1 MPQSEVPHEIIQ
13 KTRERRANVN
23 LNGSTKAANERAGT
37 SHQVLTFCLGSETYA
52 VDILLVQEIRGWAPV
67 TRLPQAPTYLLGMLN
82 LRGSI
87 VPVIDMRVRFGLEQ
101 ATFTPLTVIIVLS
114 VQTSSGRREFGLV
127 VDSVSDVVD
136 IEPSDL
142 KETPRL
148 SSKASVELIQGI
160 AAVADRMV
168 ILLNV
173 DELIRRDLQQAEPPV
188 MAGAA

>member
-1 MPQSEVPHEIIQ
+1 MSSNRP
-13 KTRERRANVN
+13 TLATND
-23 LNGSTKAANERAGT
+23 AADT
-37 SHQVLTFCLGSETYA
+37 PYQVLTFCLGSETYA

-67 TRLPQAPTYLLGMLN
+67 TRLPQAPTYMLGMLN

-101 ATFTPLTVIIVLS
+101 ALFTPLTVIVVLS

-136 IEPSDL
+136 LDAAEL
-142 KETPRL
+142 KETPSL
-148 SSKASVELIQGI
+148 GGKASAELIKGL
-160 AAVADRMV
+160 AAVADRML

-173 DELIRRDLQQAEPPV
+173 DELIRRDLAQEDPPM

>member
-1 MPQSEVPHEIIQ
+1 
-13 KTRERRANVN
+13 VN
-23 LNGSTKAANERAGT
+23 PNPPTMATNNPADA

-67 TRLPQAPTYLLGMLN
+67 TRLPQAPPYILGMLN

-101 ATFTPLTVIIVLS
+101 ATFTPLTVIVVLS
-114 VQTSSGRREFGLV
+114 VRTSSGRREFGLV

-136 IEPSDL
+136 IEAAAL
-142 KETPRL
+142 KETPSL
-148 SSKASVELIQGI
+148 GSKSSVELIKGI
-160 AAVADRMV
+160 AAVADRML

-173 DELIRRDLQQAEPPV
+173 DELIRRDLEQAGAPA

>member
-1 MPQSEVPHEIIQ
+1 M
-13 KTRERRANVN
+13 N

>member
-1 MPQSEVPHEIIQ
+1 M
-13 KTRERRANVN
+13 N
-23 LNGSTKAANERAGT
+23 LNESTMATSDRVGAA
-37 SHQVLTFCLGSETYA
+37 HQVLTFCLGSETYA

-67 TRLPQAPTYLLGMLN
+67 TRLPQTPTYLLGMLN

-136 IEPSDL
+136 INPSDL

-148 SSKASVELIQGI
+148 TNKASVELIQGI

-173 DELIRRDLQQAEPPV
+173 DELIRRDLQQPAPPA

>member
-1 MPQSEVPHEIIQ
+1 MPTVISNQATMATNDS
-13 KTRERRANVN
+13 AD
-23 LNGSTKAANERAGT
+23 A

-67 TRLPQAPTYLLGMLN
+67 TRLPQAPTHMLGMLN

-87 VPVIDMRVRFGLEQ
+87 VPVIDMRLRFGLEQ
-101 ATFTPLTVIIVLS
+101 ATFTPLTVIVVLS
-114 VQTSSGRREFGLV
+114 VQTSTGRRAFGLV

-136 IEPSDL
+136 IDATEL
-142 KETPRL
+142 KETPSL
-148 SSKASVELIQGI
+148 GSKASIELVKGL
-160 AAVADRMV
+160 AAVADRML

-173 DELIRRDLQQAEPPV
+173 DELIRRDLEQAETPA

>member
-1 MPQSEVPHEIIQ
+1 MNPHRP
-13 KTRERRANVN
+13 TLARTDPAD
-23 LNGSTKAANERAGT
+23 TPY
-37 SHQVLTFCLGSETYA
+37 QVLTFSLGPETYA

-67 TRLPQAPTYLLGMLN
+67 TRLPQAPSYMLGMLN

-101 ATFTPLTVIIVLS
+101 ALFTPLTVIVVLS
-114 VQTSSGRREFGLV
+114 VQTSSGRREFVFLV

-136 IEPSDL
+136 LDAAEL
-142 KETPRL
+142 KETPSL
-148 SSKASVELIQGI
+148 GGKASAELIRGI
-160 AAVADRMV
+160 AAVADRML

-173 DELIRRDLQQAEPPV
+173 DELIRRDLAQEDPPM

>member
-1 MPQSEVPHEIIQ
+1 MNPNRPTMPVTDPDASRQM
-13 KTRERRANVN
+13 
-23 LNGSTKAANERAGT
+23 
-37 SHQVLTFCLGSETYA
+37 LTFCLGSETYA

-67 TRLPQAPTYLLGMLN
+67 TRLPQAPTHLLGVLN

-101 ATFTPLTVIIVLS
+101 APFTPLTVIVVLS
-114 VQTSSGRREFGLV
+114 VQTASVRREFGLV

-136 IEPSDL
+136 IDAAEL
-142 KETPRL
+142 KETPSL
-148 SSKASVELIQGI
+148 GSKASAELIKGL
-160 AAVADRMV
+160 AAVADRML

-173 DELIRRDLQQAEPPV
+173 EELIRLDLEQATVPA

>member
-1 MPQSEVPHEIIQ
+1 VTPH
-13 KTRERRANVN
+13 RPN
-23 LNGSTKAANERAGT
+23 LAANDAASA
-37 SHQVLTFCLGSETYA
+37 SHQVLTFRLGSETYC

-67 TRLPQAPTYLLGMLN
+67 TRLPQAPAYMLGMLN

-87 VPVIDMRVRFGLEQ
+87 VPVIDMRIRLGLEQ
-101 ATFTPLTVIIVLS
+101 ALFTPITVIVVLA

-136 IEPSDL
+136 IQAAEL
-142 KETPRL
+142 QETPSL
-148 SSKASVELIQGI
+148 AGKAGVELIKGL
-160 AAVADRMV
+160 AAVADRML

-173 DELIRRDLQQAEPPV
+173 DELIRRDLALTESPM

>member
-1 MPQSEVPHEIIQ
+1 
-13 KTRERRANVN
+13 VN